1 VVLRFAYLP
10 GPVPA
15 RKSFRLCVALGL
27 VSALSVA
34 GCASRAPTYVRAP
47 VYEPSAQADAQATV
61 GGYRQQHEQ
70 RRVEIE
76 DDGMEAQ
83 VAPPLVRKREVD
95 DPTEPFSPNYG
106 RYTALKH
113 ADASG
118 SPVYIPN
125 DLPQEFRNKLAKA
138 SSGS

>member
-1 VVLRFAYLP
+1 
-10 GPVPA
+10 VPA
-15 RKSFRLCVALGL
+15 RKSFYIGVAFGL
-27 VSALSVA
+27 VAVLSVT

-47 VYEPSAQADAQATV
+47 VYQPSGQADVPARVA
-61 GGYRQQHEQ
+61 GYRQQHEP

-83 VAPPLVRKREVD
+83 AAPPLARKPEVD

-106 RYTALKH
+106 RFTALKRD
-113 ADASG
+113 DASG
-118 SPVYIPN
+118 SPVYVPN
-125 DLPQEFRNKLAKA
+125 DLPQEFRDRLAKA